1 MQKKEEM
8 MSKSVITFTGNAQEL
23 AAIREKVAGK
33 EGPFDFSSIIP
44 MPDTIRAVAHG
55 GHEDDSLSYY
65 CLSEGK
71 ELPPDEYRIMRR
83 EDGEPFSLADYHD
96 YITGNPGSISLEEGR
111 ILYGNLTQ
119 YGCKDWYD
127 WACENWGT
135 PSNASRTSFEMLSR
149 TKMRVVFYTV
159 WLAPFEVIR
168 ALSAMFPRILVELEA
183 SDGFGMTDCMAYI
196 GGKMVFSWIDPDF
209 DADVCEE
216 DA

>member
-1 MQKKEEM
+1 MQKKEAIA
-8 MSKSVITFTGNAQEL
+8 KSVITFTGSAQEL
-23 AAIREKVAGK
+23 AAIREKVAGE

-65 CLSEGK
+65 CLTEGK

-96 YITGNPGSISLEEGR
+96 YITANLGSISLEEGR

-135 PSNASRTSFEMLSR
+135 PSNASEASFEMLSR

-168 ALSAMFPRILVELEA
+168 ALSAMFPHVLAELEA
-183 SDGFGMTDCMAYI
+183 SDEFGPTEHVVCV
-196 GGKMVFSWIDPDF
+196 GGKTVFSEADF
-209 DADVCEE
+209 EDTEADA
-216 DA
+216 